1 MRLKMRNA
9 GHIPTTQT
17 NRGRKRIHP
26 YREILNA
33 IFYLLRSGC
42 AWRLLPHDFPPWK
55 TVYHYFRFW
64 RNDGVWERINAA
76 LRTDLRIV
84 DCRKPEPS
92 AGILDSQSVKTT
104 ETPGVRGYDAAKKVK
119 GRKCHILVDTIG
131 LLLIVVV
138 HTANLQDRDGAKI
151 VLEQIKDSF
160 PRLKLIW
167 ADAGYSGHLIDWV
180 SSVSGWILEIVK
192 RSDDIKGFQILPRR
206 WVVERTFGWLGRYR
220 RLSKDYEG
228 LTESS
233 QAFIYVAMI
242 HIIVRILSRVKSLRT
257 GEKSNFKT
265 ASKEIDEWE
274 QTISRKKVESLKRKI
289 DLRLH
294 SLSELFS
301 LTPFETD
308 VLLIGIA
315 PELDGRFA
323 KLCATFEMT

>member
-1 MRLKMRNA
+1 MQEQTDRIPYATDLSDEQWKIINP
-9 GHIPTTQT
+9 HIPTSQT
-17 NRGRKRIHP
+17 NHGRKRIHS

-33 IFYLLRSGC
+33 IFYLLLSGC
-42 AWRLLPHDFPPWK
+42 AWRLLPHNFPPWK
-55 TVYHYFRFW
+55 TVYHYFRVC

-92 AGILDSQSVKTT
+92 AGILDSQSVKTK

-119 GRKCHILVDTIG
+119 GRKRHILVDTIG

-138 HTANLQDRDGAKI
+138 HTANIQDLDGAKI

-167 ADAGYSGHLIDWV
+167 ADAGYSGQLVDWV
-180 SSVSGWILEIVK
+180 SSVCGWILEIVK

-233 QAFIYVAMI
+233 QAFIYAAMI
-242 HIIVRILSRVKSLRT
+242 HIMVRRLSRVKSLR
-257 GEKSNFKT
+257 K
-265 ASKEIDEWE
+265 
-274 QTISRKKVESLKRKI
+274 
-289 DLRLH
+289 
-294 SLSELFS
+294 
-301 LTPFETD
+301 
-308 VLLIGIA
+308 
-315 PELDGRFA
+315 
-323 KLCATFEMT
+323 